1 MTFARSYS
9 DDLPLHDWL
18 FKRIFPLEALI
29 KPEDQYYLSRLAI
42 LEYLTS
48 GITACFD
55 MYYNPLEMARAA
67 KEMGFKAVLLGTV
80 TKERESVAE
89 MVESYRKINDGNP
102 LVSYQLGFHAE
113 YTCSE
118 DILVELSKASHRLKC
133 PIYSHTSET
142 YSEYEGCKAR
152 HHGLDPVEYAESLGL
167 LDYGGG
173 GFHGVAFS
181 RSDIAIYKKHG
192 CSLVTCPGS
201 NSKLASGIA
210 PLTDVLDAG
219 VNLAIGTDGPGSNN
233 GLDFFYEMRLASV
246 LQKLRTMDPSAFK
259 GTDALYAATVGG
271 SIAMGLLDARY
282 VKEGERA
289 DLILIDLDKPDMRPL
304 NDIPNNL
311 VYAGSKLDVRMTM
324 VEGKIL
330 YLDGQFDV
338 GTPVE
343 EIVAKAEEVTSR
355 LKAEFEGRQ

>member
-1 MTFARSYS
+1 
-9 DDLPLHDWL
+9 
-18 FKRIFPLEALI
+18 
-29 KPEDQYYLSRLAI
+29 
-42 LEYLTS
+42 
-48 GITACFD
+48 
-55 MYYNPLEMARAA
+55 
-67 KEMGFKAVLLGTV
+67 MGFKAVLLGTV

-152 HHGLDPVEYAESLGL
+152 HRGLDPVEYAESLGL

-259 GTDALYAATVGG
+259 GTDTLYAATVGG

-343 EIVAKAEEVTSR
+343 EIVAKAEEVASR
-355 LKAEFEGRQ
+355 LKAEFEGRP